1 MGVKSRESRA
11 RIAAEHARL
20 VALPTESE
28 GATARARRKFDED
41 KAARRGVSLCLG
53 ASATVKKYAH
63 GGDCHRW
70 MTGAEYLKDYA
81 GSRAVVVRE
90 ERVEDNPRVLVH
102 MCGIKASESCAIG
115 AVYNRIPDSRV
126 SRSDTTDMIHRCHA
140 HKSGYV
146 HAALRDV
153 KTRYQLGKA
162 VTI

>member
-1 MGVKSRESRA
+1 MGRQSRESRE

-20 VALPTESE
+20 VALPTERE
-28 GATARARRKFDED
+28 GATAIARRKFDED
-41 KAARRGVSLCLG
+41 KAARRGVSLSLG

-70 MTGAEYLKDYA
+70 MSGAEYLKDYA

-102 MCGIKASESCAIG
+102 MCGIKANESCAIG

-126 SRSDTTDMIHRCHA
+126 SRSDTTDHIQRCHQ
-140 HKSGYV
+140 HPRGYV
-146 HAALRDV
+146 QGALRDV
-153 KTRYQLGKA
+153 KTRYQLGKS
-162 VTI
+162 VNI